1 MSKHNYSQYSS
12 KPKNHHNRPV
22 EKTTKVEPEASKSTV
37 VQETSQVV
45 RPSLVTTPGVVQT
58 KPQLVQETVETVKLP
73 NTVTG
78 KVINCAKLN
87 VRENAT
93 VDSGIVCVLDVMSE
107 IEIDVKKSTENW
119 LYIYTAIGAEGYCMK
134 QYVEAYT

>member
-12 KPKNHHNRPV
+12 KPKQNHQHKNAD
-22 EKTTKVEPEASKSTV
+22 KVEPEVVKPKVTATPNSTPNEPV
-37 VQETSQVV
+37 I
-45 RPSLVTTPGVVQT
+45 
-58 KPQLVQETVETVKLP
+58 KLVQETVETVKLP

-78 KVINCAKLN
+78 KVVNCAKLN

-93 VDSGIVCVLDVMSE
+93 VDSGIVCILDVMSE

-119 LYIYTAIGAEGYCMK
+119 FYIYTAIGAEGYCMK
-134 QYVEAYT
+134 QYVEAYM

>member
-12 KPKNHHNRPV
+12 KPKNHHNQ
-22 EKTTKVEPEASKSTV
+22 PEAVKPKVTAIPDSTPNEPAV
-37 VQETSQVV
+37 KLVQETSQVV
-45 RPSLVTTPGVVQT
+45 RPSLVR
-58 KPQLVQETVETVKLP
+58 ETVETVKLP

-107 IEIDVKKSTENW
+107 IEIDTKKSTENW
-119 LYIYTAIGAEGYCMK
+119 FYIYTAIGAEGYCMK
-134 QYVEAYT
+134 QYVEAYM